1 MVFKGFYHS
10 INQIFFLKNMKKAI
24 LVAFLVF
31 IVFSSSTINNFAEIM
46 FKDNFQNPEK
56 WKYIS
61 DNVMGGI
68 STGEVHYQENVAT
81 LTGNVSTE
89 NNGGFIQIMTK
100 MSPSIN
106 ISDYKGI
113 YLKVFG
119 NNKKYY
125 IFIRTPLTI
134 APWQYYSFD
143 FISPNKWQE
152 IKAPFLEFEK
162 SNFYQPKK
170 LSNQKIKS
178 IGLVAAFDNFQS
190 DICLGEIGLY

>member
-1 MVFKGFYHS
+1 
-10 INQIFFLKNMKKAI
+10 MKKINII
-24 LVAFLVF
+24 LF
-31 IVFSSSTINNFAEIM
+31 IIITVITQNAYTEM
-46 FKDNFQNPEK
+46 LTLDKLDNPGKTMQNQT
-56 WKYIS
+56 WS
-61 DNVMGGI
+61 FVTDGVMGGLSEGAAKLDKI
-68 STGEVHYQENVAT
+68 DNVPCYRMI
-81 LTGNVSTE
+81 GNVTTE

-125 IFIRTPLTI
+125 IFVRTPLTI

>member
-1 MVFKGFYHS
+1 MILDNLETPGIS
-10 INQIFFLKNMKKAI
+10 SQGQNWAFF
-24 LVAFLVF
+24 
-31 IVFSSSTINNFAEIM
+31 T
-46 FKDNFQNPEK
+46 DG
-56 WKYIS
+56 
-61 DNVMGGI
+61 VMGGLSQGKAII
-68 STGEVHYQENVAT
+68 SKVNDVNCYHMTGDVT
-81 LTGNVSTE
+81 TE